1 MVKSELTDGT
11 KIFVV
16 KTEHYVSL
24 SVFIRAIRN
33 EFYST
38 ISEEVE
44 SIISTTE
51 HSPIRGFFDSESF
64 EVRIDEYIIN
74 HPFFKKLTKS
84 KSEKILRH
92 SLKMYG
98 REGDLDDTLYE
109 ASYERGYVLEKCYDI
124 AREWVIKNY
133 PYLITE

>member
-24 SVFIRAIRN
+24 PVFIRAIRN
-33 EFYST
+33 EFYNT
-38 ISEEVE
+38 ISEEIE
-44 SIISTTE
+44 SILFKTE
-51 HSPIRGFFDSESF
+51 HSPIRGFFDSKSF
-64 EVRIDEYIIN
+64 EEMIEEFIIN

-84 KSEKILRH
+84 KSEKILRR

-124 AREWVIKNY
+124 SREWVIKNY
-133 PYLITE
+133 PYLIT